1 MEERKEFMKRT
12 KKLLALCLCIS
23 VAIANLTPMPIQKK
37 PSKDTSV
44 ATVESFV
51 SKLQPQTMEIQAA
64 TEDGFYYD
72 TNGVSTITITG
83 YEGSAS
89 ELVIP
94 DTIDGYTVTK
104 IGAEVFQ
111 KNTNLSTVTLPSGLV
126 SIGDSAF
133 YKCTNLKN
141 IVLPDTVTSIGEY
154 AFKGCSSIT
163 AVELP
168 SNLTTMGLNAFGDC
182 VGLSNIT
189 IPKTL
194 SSAFGPF
201 FGCTQ
206 LYTVTIE
213 EGATAVC
220 RGLFQGSAVET
231 VSLPSTLKSIE
242 PRAFYNCT
250 NLKNI
255 VIPDTVTSIGS
266 EAFRG
271 CSSLASVELPSNLAT
286 LSYLSFGD
294 CVALSSIT
302 IPKTLVTYNSSIL
315 VYGPFEGCTH
325 LYTAT
330 LEEGAT
336 TVCDRLFRGS
346 AVETVS
352 LPSTLRTIEQYAFY
366 NCTNLKSIYFSCNAP
381 SVANESFE
389 SVTATAYYPANN
401 STWNSNV
408 RQNYGGSLTWT
419 TWSPS
424 ITPAPVTPAPTA
436 TAKPTASPKATATP
450 TVNPTVAPTATETV
464 SNTQTTISNTTVSN
478 VTASTSKKKVT
489 LRWKKKAGVSGYQI
503 CRKTGSGSYT
513 LVKTIKKA
521 KTVKWTD
528 RFVKRGKTYYYMIRA
543 YRVES
548 GVTSYSK
555 FSSVKKVK
563 VK

>member
-1 MEERKEFMKRT
+1 
-12 KKLLALCLCIS
+12 
-23 VAIANLTPMPIQKK
+23 
-37 PSKDTSV
+37 
-44 ATVESFV
+44 
-51 SKLQPQTMEIQAA
+51 MEIQAA

-104 IGAEVFQ
+104 IGERVFRN
-111 KNTNLSTVTLPSGLV
+111 NTNLSTVTLPSSLA

-133 YKCTNLKN
+133 YKCTNLKS
-141 IVLPDTVTSIGEY
+141 IVIPDAVTSIGTE
-154 AFKGCSSIT
+154 
-163 AVELP
+163 
-168 SNLTTMGLNAFGDC
+168 
-182 VGLSNIT
+182 
-189 IPKTL
+189 
-194 SSAFGPF
+194 
-201 FGCTQ
+201 
-206 LYTVTIE
+206 
-213 EGATAVC
+213 
-220 RGLFQGSAVET
+220 
-231 VSLPSTLKSIE
+231 
-242 PRAFYNCT
+242 AFY
-250 NLKNI
+250 
-255 VIPDTVTSIGS
+255 
-266 EAFRG
+266 G
-271 CSSLASVELPSNLAT
+271 CSSLASVELPSNLVT
-286 LSYLSFGD
+286 LSYLAFGD

-302 IPKTLVTYNSSIL
+302 IPKSLTTYSNPASP
-315 VYGPFEGCTH
+315 GPFSGCTH

-330 LEEGAT
+330 VAEGAT
-336 TVCDRLFRGS
+336 TVCDSLFWGS

-352 LPSTLRTIEQYAFY
+352 LPSTLRTIEEYAFY
-366 NCTNLKSIYFSCNAP
+366 KCTNLKNIYFSCNAP
-381 SVANESFE
+381 TIVNNSFN

-408 RQNYGGSLTWT
+408 RQNYGGTLTWT
-419 TWSPS
+419 TWSPA

-436 TAKPTASPKATATP
+436 TAKPTASPAATASPTVSP

-478 VTASTSKKKVT
+478 VTASTAKKKVT

-503 CRKTGSGSYT
+503 YRKTGSGSYT
-513 LVKTIKKA
+513 LAKTINKA

-528 RFVKRGKTYYYMIRA
+528 RSVKRGKSYYYKIRA

-548 GVTSYSK
+548 GIISYSK

>member
-1 MEERKEFMKRT
+1 
-12 KKLLALCLCIS
+12 
-23 VAIANLTPMPIQKK
+23 
-37 PSKDTSV
+37 
-44 ATVESFV
+44 
-51 SKLQPQTMEIQAA
+51 MEIQAA
-64 TEDGFYYD
+64 TEDVFYYD

-104 IGAEVFQ
+104 IGAGVFQ
-111 KNTNLSTVTLPSGLV
+111 QNTNLSTVTLPSSLV
-126 SIGDSAF
+126 SIGNSAF
-133 YKCTNLKN
+133 YECTNLKS
-141 IVLPDTVTSIGEY
+141 IVIPDSVTAIGSY
-154 AFKGCSSIT
+154 AFRGCSRLEE
-163 AVELP
+163 VKLP
-168 SNLTTMGLNAFGDC
+168 SNLTTLEA
-182 VGLSNIT
+182 
-189 IPKTL
+189 
-194 SSAFGPF
+194 
-201 FGCTQ
+201 
-206 LYTVTIE
+206 
-213 EGATAVC
+213 
-220 RGLFQGSAVET
+220 ET
-231 VSLPSTLKSIE
+231 
-242 PRAFYNCT
+242 
-250 NLKNI
+250 
-255 VIPDTVTSIGS
+255 
-266 EAFRG
+266 FR
-271 CSSLASVELPSNLAT
+271 N
-286 LSYLSFGD
+286 

-302 IPKTLVTYNSSIL
+302 IPKTLVTYNNYL

-336 TVCDRLFRGS
+336 TVCDSLFRGS

-381 SVANESFE
+381 TIVNNSFN

-419 TWSPS
+419 TWSPA

-436 TAKPTASPKATATP
+436 TAKPTASPAATASPTVSP

-478 VTASTSKKKVT
+478 VTASTAKKKVT

-503 CRKTGSGSYT
+503 YRKTGSGSYT
-513 LVKTIKKA
+513 LVKTINKA

-528 RFVKRGKTYYYMIRA
+528 RFVKRGKTYYYKIRA

-548 GVTSYSK
+548 GITSYSK